1 MLVSREVN
9 AASGYRDSDI
19 GQPRI
24 HILTTVK
31 SFVIQVIR
39 ASINDNKLHKKT
51 PVFDFPKRI
60 EAKLFAMTFL
70 RIYTLA

>member
-1 MLVSREVN
+1 MLVPREVN

>member
-1 MLVSREVN
+1 MLVPREVN
-9 AASGYRDSDI
+9 TASRYRDSET

-31 SFVIQVIR
+31 SFVIQVIQAR
-39 ASINDNKLHKKT
+39 INNNKLHKTT
-51 PVFDFPKRI
+51 PVFDFLKRI
-60 EAKLFAMTFL
+60 AAKLFALTFL